1 MVYWKGSFSVQ
12 KGEFLFIPALY
23 IRNGVF
29 DWNNRNRF
37 KHVGFIR
44 KDERGIGRW
53 VRRNVLPF
61 KY

>member
-29 DWNNRNRF
+29 DWNNHN
-37 KHVGFIR
+37 
-44 KDERGIGRW
+44 
-53 VRRNVLPF
+53 
-61 KY
+61 